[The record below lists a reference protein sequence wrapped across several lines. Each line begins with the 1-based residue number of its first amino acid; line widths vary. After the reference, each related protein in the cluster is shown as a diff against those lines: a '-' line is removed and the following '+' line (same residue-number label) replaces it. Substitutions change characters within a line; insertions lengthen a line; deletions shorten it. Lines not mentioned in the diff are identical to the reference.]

1 MTVSCF
7 FCRRNQFFLGG
18 GRPPLERGGRGDA
31 FFNAHPSEL
40 ILWKIFLTRVEG
52 FEHRSEQA
60 RMVMSRFEEAML
72 AAAAALVVMTLL
84 FEISFILDIFINLA
98 W

>member
-1 MTVSCF
+1 MFVFVGATSF
-7 FCRRNQFFLGG
+7 FFLWGETTIG
-18 GRPPLERGGRGDA
+18 ERRQGVTRFSARTRQG
-31 FFNAHPSEL
+31 S
-40 ILWKIFLTRVEG
+40 ILWKICLTRVEG

-60 RMVMSRFEEAML
+60 SMAMSRFEEAML